1 MTTHRVRIEPVGRT
15 IDCSSEQTILDACLR
30 NGIWIPHACSRGTC
44 GTCKAGLLS
53 GTADMGDES
62 QTCITQGELRDGK
75 ILLCSAVP
83 TSDLVVEAHLS
94 PEVGVQLYP
103 VRDFTGYV
111 TSIEECALETR
122 RIFLE
127 LDQPLDFV
135 AGQYVTVRVPESNVR
150 RSYSLANPPTD
161 RRRIELHVRRE
172 PDGEATDR
180 WLFRTVELGHE
191 VDISGPY
198 GGFLLRT
205 DRPEPA
211 IMIAGG
217 TGLAPLKSMIRHVLE
232 RGHPQQLHLYQGA
245 RTCADLYDVEFFTQ
259 LADAHPKQFT
269 YVPCLS
275 DEAWGGAE
283 GLVTDV
289 VTAQFGRARGYV
301 AYVCGSRAM
310 VEAATKALV
319 ALRVPTRDIFRET
332 FYDQADRN
340 ALSEVGAG
348 AVFD

>member
-1 MTTHRVRIEPVGRT
+1 MTTHRVRIEPLGRS
-15 IDCSSEQTILDACLR
+15 IDCASEQTILDACLR

-44 GTCKAGLLS
+44 GTCKGELLA

-62 QTCITQGELRDGK
+62 QTCITKGEMRDGK

-83 TSDLVVEAHLS
+83 TSDLVVEARVV
-94 PEVGVQLYP
+94 PEAGVRLYP

-111 TSIEECALETR
+111 TSIEECAIETR
-122 RIFLE
+122 RIYLE

-135 AGQYVTVRVPESNVR
+135 AGQYVTLRVPESNVR

-172 PDGEATDR
+172 PGGEATDR
-180 WLFRTVELGHE
+180 WLFRNVELGQE

-232 RGHPQQLHLYQGA
+232 RGNPQKVHLYQGA
-245 RTCADLYDVEFFTQ
+245 RTRADLYDVEFFAE
-259 LADAHPKQFT
+259 LAAAYPEQFT

-275 DEAWGGAE
+275 DEKWDGAQ

-301 AYVCGSRAM
+301 GYVCGSRAM
-310 VEAATKALV
+310 VEAATKALA
-319 ALRVPTRDIFRET
+319 ALRVPTRDIYRET
-332 FYDQADRN
+332 FYDQADRM
-340 ALSEVGAG
+340 ALREVGAG
-348 AVFD
+348 QAFD

>member
-1 MTTHRVRIEPVGRT
+1 MSTRRVRIEPLGRT
-15 IDCSSEQTILDACLR
+15 IECSTEQTVLDACLR
-30 NGIWIPHACSRGTC
+30 NGIWIAHACSRGTC
-44 GTCKAGLLS
+44 GTCKADLLA

-62 QTCITQGELRDGK
+62 QTCITKGELRDGK

-83 TSDLVVEAHLS
+83 TSDLVVQAQV
-94 PEVGVQLYP
+94 PPDTGVRLHP
-103 VRDFTGYV
+103 VRDYTGFV
-111 TSIEECALETR
+111 TSIEECAVETR
-122 RIFLE
+122 RIHLE

-150 RSYSLANPPTD
+150 RSYSLANPPAD

-180 WLFRTVELGHE
+180 WLFRTIELGHE

-211 IMIAGG
+211 IMIGGG
-217 TGLAPLKSMIRHVLE
+217 TGLAPLKSMVRHVLE
-232 RGHPQQLHLYQGA
+232 RGHPQKLFLFQGA
-245 RTCADLYDVEFFTQ
+245 RTRADLYDVEFFRE
-259 LADAHPKQFT
+259 LADGHATQFT

-275 DEAWGGAE
+275 DEEWDGAQ

-289 VTAQFGRARGYV
+289 VTAHFGRARGHV

-310 VEAATKALV
+310 VEATIRALV
-319 ALRVPTRDIFRET
+319 ALRVPTRDIYRET
-332 FYDQADRN
+332 FYDQADRR
-340 ALSEVGAG
+340 ALSGVPAG
-348 AVFD
+348 QVFD